1 MGLLINLDPGLAQV
15 KEFAML
21 SIFTAAVN
29 LSVVE
34 AAQVANMYVVDVRV
48 LTMDTALARRSL
60 D

>member
-1 MGLLINLDPGLAQV
+1 
-15 KEFAML
+15 ML

-29 LSVVE
+29 RSMAE
-34 AAQVANMYVVDVRV
+34 AAQVANMYAVDVRV